1 MKSYFFPLVTKWA
14 FFKAWSGKKIIIR
27 FPLYVIKKIEKT
39 KYKNFILFIFFSIIL
54 FAGKIL
60 EWTQLRRTDWRGFN
74 PQTIEFWW
82 RLQQIYRFIVWRNI
96 GSGSKHRK
104 TSKNK
109 TQSSPINRKYHWFSY
124 IRTIIILPNYQTIH
138 VFGSYN
144 ARMIV
149 SISRKK

>member
-1 MKSYFFPLVTKWA
+1 MSIFQSLIREKNYNQISFLCYNKEDRKDKKQEFYLCFFLK
-14 FFKAWSGKKIIIR
+14 FF
-27 FPLYVIKKIEKT
+27 
-39 KYKNFILFIFFSIIL
+39 

-60 EWTQLRRTDWRGFN
+60 EWTQLRRTDWRGFH

-138 VFGSYN
+138 FFGSYI
-144 ARMIV
+144 ARIII

>member
-1 MKSYFFPLVTKWA
+1 MSIFQ
-14 FFKAWSGKKIIIR
+14 SMIRKKNSNQISFVCYKEDRKDKIQEFHFI
-27 FPLYVIKKIEKT
+27 YV
-39 KYKNFILFIFFSIIL
+39 FSIIL

-60 EWTQLRRTDWRGFN
+60 EWTQLRRTDWRGFH

-109 TQSSPINRKYHWFSY
+109 TQSSPINRKYHWFSLYKNHHYFAKLSNHTFFWILYCKNNY
-124 IRTIIILPNYQTIH
+124 IYQFH
-138 VFGSYN
+138 EKNNLYMYV
-144 ARMIV
+144 V
-149 SISRKK
+149 

>member
-1 MKSYFFPLVTKWA
+1 MSIFQ
-14 FFKAWSGKKIIIR
+14 SMIRKKNSNQISFVCYKEDR
-27 FPLYVIKKIEKT
+27 KDKIQEFH
-39 KYKNFILFIFFSIIL
+39 FIYIFSIIL

-60 EWTQLRRTDWRGFN
+60 EWAQLRRTDWRGFH

-138 VFGSYN
+138 VFGSYI
-144 ARMIV
+144 ARIII

>member
-1 MKSYFFPLVTKWA
+1 MSIFQ
-14 FFKAWSGKKIIIR
+14 SMIRKKNSNQISFVCYKEDRKDKIQEFHFI
-27 FPLYVIKKIEKT
+27 YV
-39 KYKNFILFIFFSIIL
+39 FSIIL

-60 EWTQLRRTDWRGFN
+60 EWTQLRRTDWRGFH

-138 VFGSYN
+138 VFGSYI
-144 ARMIV
+144 ARIII

>member
-1 MKSYFFPLVTKWA
+1 MSIFQSLIR
-14 FFKAWSGKKIIIR
+14 KKISNQISFVCYKEDRKDKIQE
-27 FPLYVIKKIEKT
+27 FHFIYV
-39 KYKNFILFIFFSIIL
+39 FSIIL

-60 EWTQLRRTDWRGFN
+60 EWTQLRRTDWRGFH

-138 VFGSYN
+138 VFGSYI
-144 ARMIV
+144 ARIII

>member
-1 MKSYFFPLVTKWA
+1 MSIFQ
-14 FFKAWSGKKIIIR
+14 SMIRKKNSNQISFVCYKEDRKDKIQEFHFI
-27 FPLYVIKKIEKT
+27 YV
-39 KYKNFILFIFFSIIL
+39 FSIIL

-60 EWTQLRRTDWRGFN
+60 EWTQLRRTDWRGFH

-138 VFGSYN
+138 VFGSYI
-144 ARMIV
+144 ARIII
-149 SISRKK
+149 SISRK